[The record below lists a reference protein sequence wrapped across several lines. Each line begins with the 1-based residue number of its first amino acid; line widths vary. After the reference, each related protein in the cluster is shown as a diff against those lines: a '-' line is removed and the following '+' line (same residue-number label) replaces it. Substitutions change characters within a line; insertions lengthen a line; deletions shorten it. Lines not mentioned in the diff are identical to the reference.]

1 MYQRAR
7 GRRCFRFIGIG
18 VLRLMA
24 SSSFSRPNLV
34 VLANFAAELNELR
47 DKTMKN
53 VGEGDAKY
61 IRNVIRVQRIFEIFG
76 RVSIPLGFFNPLLWI
91 IGVIFLSLSKIL
103 DNMEIGHNIMHG
115 QYDWMNDNHINS
127 RNFDWDNA
135 GDSGSWKRYHNH
147 EHHIFTNIIGKDR
160 DFGYG
165 LLRLSDDTRWKP
177 KNVWQFFTYILL
189 AVFFE
194 FGIAYHEVAG
204 ERVFMGKRR
213 KSSSL
218 PISANQL
225 RSDFFG
231 KIGRQFFKDY
241 VFYPLICFPAF
252 LYVVSGNLLANL
264 IRNVW
269 TNTIIFCGHFT
280 QDIHTFKMSECKNE
294 TQGQWYYRQILGS
307 SNLEGRK
314 WFHIL
319 SGHLSCQ
326 IEHHL
331 FPDVPAKHYPKMAKQ
346 VQVICKRYEVPYNTG
361 GFAKQLFSVWARIV
375 KYSFPTSKAAKIAAA

>member
-1 MYQRAR
+1 MT
-7 GRRCFRFIGIG
+7 
-18 VLRLMA
+18 
-24 SSSFSRPNLV
+24 SSFSARPNSS
-34 VLANFAAELNELR
+34 VLDDFAAELNELR
-47 DKTMKN
+47 SKTMEN

-61 IRNVIRVQRIFEIFG
+61 IRNVIRVQRVFEIFG
-76 RVSIPLGFFNPLLWI
+76 RISIPLGFFNPLLWI
-91 IGVIFLSLSKIL
+91 IGVILLSLSKIL
-103 DNMEIGHNIMHG
+103 DNMEIGHNILHG
-115 QYDWMNDNHINS
+115 QYDWMNDKHINS

-147 EHHIFTNIIGKDR
+147 EHHTFTNIIGKDR

-177 KNVWQFFTYILL
+177 KNVWQFFTYLLL

-213 KSSSL
+213 RSSSL
-218 PISANQL
+218 PISVNQL

-252 LYVVSGNLLANL
+252 LYVLSGNLLANL
-264 IRNVW
+264 IRNIW
-269 TNTIIFCGHFT
+269 TNSIIFCGHFT

-319 SGHLSCQ
+319 TGHLSCQ

-331 FPDVPAKHYPKMAKQ
+331 FPDVPAKHYPEMAKQ
-346 VQVICKRYEVPYNTG
+346 VQVICKRYDIPYNTG
-361 GFAKQLFSVWARIV
+361 GFARQMFSVWKRIV
-375 KYSFPTSKAAKIAAA
+375 KYSFPTSKASKAAAA